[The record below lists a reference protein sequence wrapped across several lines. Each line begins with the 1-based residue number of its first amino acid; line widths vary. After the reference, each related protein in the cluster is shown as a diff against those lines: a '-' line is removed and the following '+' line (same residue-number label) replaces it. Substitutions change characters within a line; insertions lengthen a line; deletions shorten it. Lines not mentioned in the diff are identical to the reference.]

1 MDVIPFLS
9 QSMLHIFI
17 DIVGFTKN
25 RTVED
30 QVFIV
35 SKLESIILDTVKSFS
50 IDESKVLY
58 APTGDGVCISILE
71 WSEYDIH
78 MKICLKIFEE
88 LEKHNTRCVETSKK
102 ISIRAGIDSNFDA
115 VRPDINRKDNVI
127 GSGINRAARIMSLA
141 RPDQLMI
148 SSSVFDTLK
157 DREVYRDL
165 FVKKEG
171 VVKHNTKIDTYQYVG
186 KHPGLDNEEF
196 IVDLKTLNE
205 PIALYLISCSINRNK
220 FFDKVPKNKGD
231 ILIFKFKVKLYLKL
245 RTVEIKDAY
254 DDYINNKEIEYSE
267 RKLLSSMMLNQND
280 VQGVMFN
287 EYVIGMINGFT
298 NTIKN
303 YFQGIFC
310 VELKPEVKNEI
321 LSVYG
326 DFIEKL
332 NNQID
337 NELIQDV

>member
-1 MDVIPFLS
+1 
-9 QSMLHIFI
+9 
-17 DIVGFTKN
+17 
-25 RTVED
+25 
-30 QVFIV
+30 
-35 SKLESIILDTVKSFS
+35 
-50 IDESKVLY
+50 
-58 APTGDGVCISILE
+58 
-71 WSEYDIH
+71 
-78 MKICLKIFEE
+78 
-88 LEKHNTRCVETSKK
+88 
-102 ISIRAGIDSNFDA
+102 
-115 VRPDINRKDNVI
+115 
-127 GSGINRAARIMSLA
+127 
-141 RPDQLMI
+141 
-148 SSSVFDTLK
+148 
-157 DREVYRDL
+157 
-165 FVKKEG
+165 VKKEG

-303 YFQGIFC
+303 YFQGIFA
-310 VELKPEVKNEI
+310 
-321 LSVYG
+321 
-326 DFIEKL
+326 L
-332 NNQID
+332 NSNQR
-337 NELIQDV
+337 